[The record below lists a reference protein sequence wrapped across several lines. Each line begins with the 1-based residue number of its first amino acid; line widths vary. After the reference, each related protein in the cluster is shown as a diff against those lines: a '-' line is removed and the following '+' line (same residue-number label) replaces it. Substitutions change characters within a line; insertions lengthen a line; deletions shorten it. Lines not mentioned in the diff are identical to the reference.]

1 MNARIKNIP
10 LIDSH
15 LHLWDVELMD
25 YPWLQEVPAI
35 NRSFSIGD
43 YQDQTVGLNLEK
55 MVFVQCE
62 CLPHQNM
69 DEIKFVEQQALKDS
83 RIKGMI
89 AYAPME
95 KGEAIIPLLE
105 LFKKNP
111 LIKGIRRMY
120 DDTPECCTDPDFLTA
135 VRLLPQYG
143 LSMDLSIKP
152 ASVAQTLSL
161 ISACPE
167 TQFILDHLGKPDI
180 KHNGFDQFKQDVD
193 AFAQLPNVVAKV
205 SGLITEADWNH
216 WSGEEIS
223 EYILYAIDC
232 FGFDRLMF
240 GGDWPVVLL
249 AGTYNEWLQALFRSL
264 EKYSDED
271 LRKLFCDTA
280 CKVYRI

>member
-10 LIDSH
+10 VIDSH

-25 YPWLQEVPAI
+25 YPWLQEVSAI
-35 NRSFSIGD
+35 NRSFYIGD
-43 YQDQTVGLNLEK
+43 YQDQTAGLNLEK

-62 CLPHQNM
+62 CLPHQNV

-83 RIKGMI
+83 RIKGI
-89 AYAPME
+89 VAYAPME

-152 ASVAQTLSL
+152 GSVAQTLSL

-180 KHNGFDQFKQDVD
+180 KHNGFDQFKQDAD

-205 SGLITEADWNH
+205 SGLITEADWNN

-223 EYILYAIDC
+223 GYILHAIDC

-271 LRKLFCDTA
+271 LRKLFYDTA